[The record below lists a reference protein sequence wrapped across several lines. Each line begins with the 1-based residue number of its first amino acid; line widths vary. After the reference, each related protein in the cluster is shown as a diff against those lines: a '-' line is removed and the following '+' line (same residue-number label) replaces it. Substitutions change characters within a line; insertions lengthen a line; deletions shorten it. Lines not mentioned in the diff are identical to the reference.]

1 MQNNSKNDHRIVSVI
16 PLTKILPK
24 FKPSI
29 QACDS
34 FVPDKESAEHPKE
47 NNKKNETKPCLAA
60 IPNQIFVI
68 ALTNLEIVYTLW
80 KKVF

>member
-1 MQNNSKNDHRIVSVI
+1 MQNNSKNDHRIVSAI
-16 PLTKILPK
+16 PLTKILPE

-47 NNKKNETKPCLAA
+47 NNKKKMKQNLVWLQFPTKYLSSH
-60 IPNQIFVI
+60 
-68 ALTNLEIVYTLW
+68 
-80 KKVF
+80 